1 MNKKR
6 NPTAV
11 FQALGEVLLKYPEL
25 RVGQAIVNALPAR
38 YGNDAFYIE
47 DDELAECLRA
57 LADGQPSEDRLIAPQ
72 PTREGD
78 MRALHFPNEHGDCPS
93 WCAGC
98 QSTPPQRCFFPDCQ
112 CVSTSLGDCKGEH
125 YAPEVEQVK
134 RERDLTTSQ
143 LLMVGSE
150 ICGDPKLDPKDHR
163 DPRWTPT
170 LEEAAKLRADNERL
184 RTDLASAEEALRQV
198 DAELTALA
206 EENEKLR
213 AELRRARPPFEYG
226 LALDEIDALRE
237 ERDRLLG
244 LWIAS
249 CSPETHPGPAGTT
262 GRSSR
267 RPGRGGGGGG

>member
-112 CVSTSLGDCKGEH
+112 CVSPSLGDCKGE
-125 YAPEVEQVK
+125 
-134 RERDLTTSQ
+134 
-143 LLMVGSE
+143 
-150 ICGDPKLDPKDHR
+150 I
-163 DPRWTPT
+163 
-170 LEEAAKLRADNERL
+170 AAN
-184 RTDLASAEEALRQV
+184 
-198 DAELTALA
+198 
-206 EENEKLR
+206 
-213 AELRRARPPFEYG
+213 
-226 LALDEIDALRE
+226 
-237 ERDRLLG
+237 LG
-244 LWIAS
+244 LH
-249 CSPETHPGPAGTT
+249 TNPAPLMAKA
-262 GRSSR
+262 RAAVAKA
-267 RPGRGGGGGG
+267 RGEVGDE